1 MIHILLLA
9 VTILL
14 IAFFMTMTGRGGGNF
29 YMLALV
35 ISGVSMNVAASTGQ
49 FILMCSSLSAAIL
62 FSKQKMNDWRL
73 TVILGILVFV
83 SAIAGGYFGDC
94 FDEKVLKLIFGIAML
109 LAAFFMLKK
118 PKQQQRSDKFWVIQ
132 LKPKN
137 PEDDFYQLNL
147 LTTVPI
153 VLLTGFVSGMVG
165 VSGGTFLVPLMLL
178 TMSVPMHRAVGTST
192 TLVTVSAAAG
202 FLGHLGAGYF
212 DIGLAIPLAISGIIG
227 GFAGAKVALK
237 SKPKNLKFLFAGTQ
251 VVAAIIMIIKVFS

>member
-73 TVILGILVFV
+73 TVILGILIFV

-94 FDEKVLKLIFGIAML
+94 FDEKNIEINF
-109 LAAFFMLKK
+109 
-118 PKQQQRSDKFWVIQ
+118 RNS
-132 LKPKN
+132 
-137 PEDDFYQLNL
+137 Y
-147 LTTVPI
+147 
-153 VLLTGFVSGMVG
+153 
-165 VSGGTFLVPLMLL
+165 
-178 TMSVPMHRAVGTST
+178 
-192 TLVTVSAAAG
+192 
-202 FLGHLGAGYF
+202 
-212 DIGLAIPLAISGIIG
+212 AISC
-227 GFAGAKVALK
+227 
-237 SKPKNLKFLFAGTQ
+237 FLYAEKT
-251 VVAAIIMIIKVFS
+251 